1 MPSNPRFP
9 SSVEIKRVIAAASR
23 AGIEIGS
30 IEIYSDKI
38 TIRSRDPAD
47 APGLSEYDLWK
58 MGNRQDTDR
67 VKHVGDSLKLSQ
79 GNQRVS
85 SQQE

>member
-1 MPSNPRFP
+1 MPSNPKFP
-9 SSVEIKRVIAAASR
+9 SSVEIKRVIAAVSR
-23 AGIEIGS
+23 AGLEIGS

-58 MGNRQDTDR
+58 MSHRQDTNR
-67 VKHVGDSLKLSQ
+67 VRR
-79 GNQRVS
+79 RVRCS
-85 SQQE
+85 SRKPKS